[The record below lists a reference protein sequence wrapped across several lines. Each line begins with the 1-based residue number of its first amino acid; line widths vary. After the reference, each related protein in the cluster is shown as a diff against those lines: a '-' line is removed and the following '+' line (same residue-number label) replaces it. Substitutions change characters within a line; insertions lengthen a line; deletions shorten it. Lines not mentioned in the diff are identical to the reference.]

1 MIDLSIIIVNYNVK
15 EFLKNLLNSLQKAV
29 KNLNTEIIIVD
40 NASTDGSV
48 EEISRVFK
56 DVQIIANI
64 KNLGFGKANNIALEK
79 AKGKYILLINPD
91 TIVRE
96 DTFSKM
102 IEFFETNNQ
111 AGMLGCK
118 VLNPDG
124 SLQLPCRRSF
134 PTPWVSFTKVAGLS
148 SLFPNSRLFAKY
160 NLTYLDEN
168 EVNEVDAIS
177 GAFMMLRREVYEKI
191 GGFDPQFFMY
201 GEDLDL
207 CYRTQQSGY
216 KVYYVPHTEI
226 IHYKGESTRR
236 SNLDETRVF
245 YNAMSLFVKKH
256 FSASFFV
263 EWILQIAIIL
273 RRTVAF
279 VNVYKLPLISA
290 VIDFSFFVVALL
302 LAESFYHPGTWQGFP
317 DIVKPYVYLIPA
329 FMQVIVSFFT
339 GTYRK
344 DSLSVLRLLISL
356 FFGLLILS
364 SATFFLKQFGYS
376 RAVFLISYGFL
387 VLSLS
392 GWRIFAKL
400 GLKVGFS
407 ELKNKNYTLI
417 VGEMRNIEQLIDK
430 LKTTVSHI
438 YNIKGLIG
446 LDQKIVGQSLG
457 NLHFK
462 GSIENIKKIIISEK
476 INTVV
481 FSSKDISYDRIFAVV
496 SECQGLNVQ
505 FLVSGTNQDYLVG
518 KSEITSL
525 EEIPFTRLFY
535 NMSSFSH
542 KTIKLFFDLIL
553 SSLIIIFIFPFVFL
567 FTKLSGKKSNFA
579 KLVFEVPSVIL
590 LRKSLVGPH
599 SVSYYQ
605 GLYLGKPGLTGL
617 WNLEN
622 IRKDDVE
629 EMNRVNLY
637 YAKNMNVWLDMDIIG
652 RTLTKYL
659 INKEK

>member
-96 DTFSKM
+96 DTFLKM
-102 IEFFETNNQ
+102 IEFFEANNQ

-148 SLFPNSRLFAKY
+148 SLFPNNRLFAKY

-290 VIDFSFFVVALL
+290 VMDFSFFVVALL

-387 VLSLS
+387 ALSLT

-400 GLKVGFS
+400 VLKVGFAQ
-407 ELKNKNYTLI
+407 LKNKNYTLI
-417 VGEMRNIEQLIDK
+417 VGEMRNVEQLIDK
-430 LKTTVSHI
+430 LKTTVTHI

-457 NLHFK
+457 NLRFN

-553 SSLIIIFIFPFVFL
+553 SSLIMFFIFPFVFL